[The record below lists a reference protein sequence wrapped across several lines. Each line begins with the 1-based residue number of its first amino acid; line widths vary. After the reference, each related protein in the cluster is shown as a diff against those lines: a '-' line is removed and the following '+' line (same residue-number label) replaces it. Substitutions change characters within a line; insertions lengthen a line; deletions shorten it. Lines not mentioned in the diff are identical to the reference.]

1 MTERPD
7 ALIVTIITPQGFCS
21 SVEATAVQAKTE
33 LGRIEI
39 LRNHAPLIAL
49 LKPGKVKVT
58 PVGKKKASEYI
69 YVSGSG
75 VIEVSDNKVNVLADN
90 GFFGKDLDEE
100 TLRKTEK
107 ELRRKIQDHTA
118 EKVNETLEALNEVSE
133 KLKIAE
139 EIKNESTQP

>member
-1 MTERPD
+1 M
-7 ALIVTIITPQGFCS
+7 
-21 SVEATAVQAKTE
+21 
-33 LGRIEI
+33 
-39 LRNHAPLIAL
+39 

-75 VIEVSDNKVNVLADN
+75 VIEVSNNKVNVLADN

-100 TLRKTEK
+100 TLRETEK

-118 EKVNETLEALNEVSE
+118 EKVNETLEALNKVTE

-139 EIKNESTQP
+139 EIKNESTQL